1 VCVCVFIERDKKRGD
16 ARAARYIKY
25 ICVRMPLSRYSLVQ
39 VLRAASAAAR
49 EPIVVAMLVN
59 CADSFQA
66 LKARTLPVAKHGY
79 EF

>member
-1 VCVCVFIERDKKRGD
+1 
-16 ARAARYIKY
+16 
-25 ICVRMPLSRYSLVQ
+25 MPLSRYLLVQ
-39 VLRAASAAAR
+39 VLHAAAAAAR

-66 LKARTLPVAKHGY
+66 LKARTLQVAKHGY